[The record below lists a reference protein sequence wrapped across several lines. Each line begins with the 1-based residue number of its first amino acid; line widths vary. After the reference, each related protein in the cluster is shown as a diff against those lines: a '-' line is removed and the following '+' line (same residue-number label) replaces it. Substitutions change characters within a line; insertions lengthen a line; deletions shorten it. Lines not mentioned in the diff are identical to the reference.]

1 MLALAL
7 LFGATVWPQLRVETD
22 ILALLPADEH
32 DVAASAALQRYSDSL
47 SRRAVF
53 LVGAPEPALARA
65 AAQQFADNLRA
76 ADVFAQVQME
86 VDTRVAA
93 ADTLYV
99 PHRYQL
105 LSQSARERLQQGDV
119 EPLYADA
126 LRAIYSPG
134 ALPRPL
140 SVVADPLNL
149 LGDFLTQSHAAIGA
163 ARLQDGVLMVSDVH
177 TSYVLIGVQLEQ
189 GPFAATTQELLM
201 PVIERAIAT
210 AEAQPGIKVIGSG
223 LILHAAAATRS
234 ATREISTVGSLSM
247 VGVVLMVLLTFRSPR
262 PLLLSALVLAS
273 GALAAITA
281 CHFVFERIHMVTLV
295 FGTGLI
301 GVGVDYSNHYLA
313 DQFRAPDNWSPAV
326 ALQHVGPGIAV
337 GMSCAVLGYL
347 GLALAPLPGLRQ
359 MAVFCAAGLAT
370 ACASVLFWYP
380 LLARPAPRLD
390 RPALLLASQWFDREL
405 GRLRQHRLA
414 PWCAAVAVA
423 AAAFGL
429 WRLQFSDDL
438 HLLQSSPEDL
448 MRDERAVRD
457 LLRNTPDSRLF
468 LVRGNSR
475 AAVLETE
482 EVLGRELQQLI
493 DRGALSGYQAV
504 SKALP
509 SPHLQRE
516 NYRLQGEYIYGAD
529 GLAPRLLRELG
540 FAPEPIA
547 RERQQY
553 QAAET
558 QVLHVSDWLQTA
570 AAEPYR
576 HLWLGAL
583 DPGYASIVNLVGV
596 VDVAALHTIDIA
608 GVRYIDKVAEISKVL
623 ERYRRLAAWLIGG
636 TYLLIAALLARRY
649 GGITALRLLMVP
661 VGAAAL
667 TLALFGLL
675 GITASLFNV
684 LALFVVLGLG
694 VDYGVFLRES
704 RDARAATLL
713 ALLLSTLGTVLA
725 YGLLA
730 FSETPFIR
738 SLGLTLL
745 AGISLTYVLA
755 LLSQRPVSETG

>member
-7 LFGATVWPQLRVETD
+7 LFATTVVPQLRLETD
-22 ILALLPADEH
+22 ILALLPKDEH
-32 DVAASAALQRYSDSL
+32 DVAASAALQRYSESL

-53 LVGAPEPALARA
+53 LVGAPQPQRARA
-65 AAQQFADNLRA
+65 VAQQFADELRA
-76 ADVFAQVQME
+76 AQVFARVQME
-86 VDTRVAA
+86 VDARTVAA
-93 ADTLYV
+93 DAIYV
-99 PHRYQL
+99 PYRQWL
-105 LSQSARERLQQGDV
+105 LSQRVRERLLQGDV

-126 LRAIYSPG
+126 LRAIYNPG

-140 SVVADPLNL
+140 PVVADPLNL
-149 LGDFLTQSHAAIGA
+149 LGDFLTERHAAAGA
-163 ARLQDGVLMVSDVH
+163 ARLQDGVLMVSDALA
-177 TSYVLIGVQLEQ
+177 SYVLVGVQLEQ
-189 GPFAATTQELLM
+189 GPFAATTQERLM
-201 PVIERAIAT
+201 PVIERAIA
-210 AEAQPGIKVIGSG
+210 AAQAQPDVRVIGSG

-273 GALAAITA
+273 GAVAAITA

-313 DQFRAPDNWSPAV
+313 DQFRAPRNWSPV
-326 ALQHVGPGIAV
+326 SALRHVGPGIVV

-359 MAVFCAAGLAT
+359 MALFCAVGLVT

-380 LLARPAPRLD
+380 LLARPAPRVD
-390 RPALLLASQWFDREL
+390 SPVLLLVSQWFDRQL
-405 GRLRQHRLA
+405 GRLRWHRLT
-414 PWCAAVAVA
+414 PWCAAVALAVA
-423 AAAFGL
+423 AIGL

-438 HLLQSSPEDL
+438 HLLQSSPEAL
-448 MRDERAVRD
+448 INDERALRS

-468 LVRGNSR
+468 LVRGSSP
-475 AAVLETE
+475 AAVLENE
-482 EVLGRELQQLI
+482 ERLGMALDRLV
-493 DRGALSGYQAV
+493 DRGALTGYQAV
-504 SKALP
+504 SKVLP
-509 SPHLQRE
+509 SPSRQAE
-516 NYRLQGEYIYGAD
+516 NRRLLGDYIYNAD
-529 GLAPRLLRELG
+529 GIAPRLLRELG
-540 FAPEPIA
+540 FAPEVIG
-547 RERQQY
+547 RERERFLT
-553 QAAET
+553 ATEPLLLT
-558 QVLHVSDWLQTA
+558 DWLQTT

-583 DPGYASIVNLVGV
+583 DGGYASIVNLVGV
-596 VDVAALHTIDIA
+596 VDVAALHTIEGA
-608 GVRYIDKVAEISKVL
+608 GLRYIDKVAEISAVL
-623 ERYRRLAAWLIGG
+623 ERYRQLAAMLIAG
-636 TYLLIAALLARRY
+636 TYLLIAVLLARRY
-649 GGITALRLLMVP
+649 GVGTALRLLMVP

-704 RDARAATLL
+704 RDARGATLL

-755 LLSQRPVSETG
+755 LLSQRPSSEIG